1 MQSCIRSFL
10 AQCFQIKQINQ
21 SFGDFMLGK
30 GIIKLLVLLLLAMYG
45 VIAQAAEGNDYRLG
59 AGDMVRIVVFQ
70 NPDLTTEVRVSES
83 GVISYPLL
91 GSVEL
96 GGLTTSAAE
105 KKIAGLLKE
114 GKFVQQ
120 PQVNLVLTQV
130 RGNQV
135 SVLGQVNRPG
145 RYPLETFTIHVSDI
159 LALAGGTTA
168 SGSDSIILSGIRN
181 GKSFRKEIDI
191 PSLFL
196 DDKRSE
202 NILVEGGDIIY
213 VHRAPLFYIY
223 GEVQRPGSYRVER
236 NMTLMQAL
244 AQSGGPTLR
253 GTQRRMKIF
262 RRDAS
267 GKLEENSLDLTAPI
281 NSEDVLYVRESLF

>member
-1 MQSCIRSFL
+1 MFYKR
-10 AQCFQIKQINQ
+10 
-21 SFGDFMLGK
+21 
-30 GIIKLLVLLLLAMYG
+30 IIQLSLLLVLA
-45 VIAQAAEGNDYRLG
+45 VIAAVAQAAESNDYRMG
-59 AGDMVRIVVFQ
+59 AGDMMRIVVFQ

-96 GGLTTSAAE
+96 GGLTISAAE
-105 KKIAGLLKE
+105 KKIASLLKD

-120 PQVNLVLTQV
+120 PQVNIVLTQI

-145 RYPLETFTIHVSDI
+145 RYALDTFNIHVSDV
-159 LALAGGTTA
+159 LALAGGATG
-168 SGSDSIILSGIRN
+168 SGSDTVILTGIRQ
-181 GKSFRKEIDI
+181 GKPYRKEIDI

-202 NILVEGGDIIY
+202 DVLAESGDNFYIN
-213 VHRAPLFYIY
+213 RAPLFYIY

-253 GTQRRMKIF
+253 GTQRNMKIF

-267 GKLEENSLDLTAPI
+267 GKLEEKSLELTESI
-281 NSEDVLYVRESLF
+281 NADDVLFVRESLF

>member
-1 MQSCIRSFL
+1 MFC
-10 AQCFQIKQINQ
+10 
-21 SFGDFMLGK
+21 K
-30 GIIKLLVLLLLAMYG
+30 GIVQLLLLLSLAVFG
-45 VIAQAAEGNDYRLG
+45 VAGQATEENDYRLG
-59 AGDMVRIVVFQ
+59 AGDTMRIVVFQ

-96 GGLTTSAAE
+96 GGLTVAAAE
-105 KKIAGLLKE
+105 KRIADLLKE

-120 PQVNLVLTQV
+120 PQVNIVLTQV

-145 RYPLETFTIHVSDI
+145 RYPLETFNTHVSDV
-159 LALAGGTTA
+159 LALAGGA
-168 SGSDSIILSGIRN
+168 NGVGSDSIILTGTRN
-181 GKSFRKEIDI
+181 GKAFRKEIDI

-196 DDKRSE
+196 DDKRKDDV
-202 NILVEGGDIIY
+202 LVEGGDIIY
-213 VHRAPLFYIY
+213 VNRAPMFYIY
-223 GEVQRPGSYRVER
+223 GEVQRPGSYRIER

-253 GTQRRMKIF
+253 GTQKNMKIF

-267 GKLEENSLDLTAPI
+267 GKLEENSLDMTAPI
-281 NSEDVLYVRESLF
+281 KEEDVLYVRESLF

>member
-1 MQSCIRSFL
+1 LEQHLFVGN
-10 AQCFQIKQINQ
+10 NQ
-21 SFGDFMLGK
+21 SFGDVMFCK
-30 GIIKLLVLLLLAMYG
+30 GIIRLLLLMLLAMYAG
-45 VIAQAAEGNDYRLG
+45 IGQAAEDNDYRLG
-59 AGDMVRIVVFQ
+59 AGDTMRIVVFQ

-83 GVISYPLL
+83 GVISFPLL

-96 GGLTTSAAE
+96 GGLTVAAAE
-105 KKIAGLLKE
+105 KKIADMLKE

-120 PQVNLVLTQV
+120 PQVNIVLTQV

-145 RYPLETFTIHVSDI
+145 RYPLETFNTHVSDV
-159 LALAGGTTA
+159 LALAGGATGT
-168 SGSDSIILSGIRN
+168 GSDSAILTGVRN
-181 GKSFRKEIDI
+181 GKPFRKEIDI

-196 DDKRSE
+196 DDKRKDDV
-202 NILVEGGDIIY
+202 LVEGGDMIY
-213 VHRAPLFYIY
+213 VNRAPMFYIY

-253 GTQRRMKIF
+253 GTQNNMKIF
-262 RRDAS
+262 RRDAN
-267 GKLEENSLDLTAPI
+267 GKLEENSLDLTAPVKE
-281 NSEDVLYVRESLF
+281 EDVLFVRESLF

>member
-1 MQSCIRSFL
+1 MFC
-10 AQCFQIKQINQ
+10 
-21 SFGDFMLGK
+21 K
-30 GIIKLLVLLLLAMYG
+30 GIIRLLLLTLAMYG
-45 VIAQAAEGNDYRLG
+45 VIGQAAEENDYRLG
-59 AGDMVRIVVFQ
+59 AGDTLRIGVFQ

-96 GGLTTSAAE
+96 GGLTVAAAE
-105 KKIAGLLKE
+105 KKIADMLKE

-120 PQVNLVLTQV
+120 PQVNIVMTQI

-145 RYPLETFTIHVSDI
+145 RYPLETFNTHLSDV
-159 LALAGGTTA
+159 LALAGGATNT
-168 SGSDSIILSGIRN
+168 GSDSAILTGTRN
-181 GKSFRKEIDI
+181 GKPFRKEIDI

-196 DDKRSE
+196 EGRRKEDV
-202 NILVEGGDIIY
+202 LVEGGDSIY
-213 VHRAPLFYIY
+213 VNRAPMYYIY

-253 GTQRRMKIF
+253 GTQNNMKIF
-262 RRDAS
+262 RRDAN
-267 GKLEENSLDLTAPI
+267 GKLGENSLDLTAPVKE
-281 NSEDVLYVRESLF
+281 EDVLFVRESLF

>member
-1 MQSCIRSFL
+1 LEQHLFVGD
-10 AQCFQIKQINQ
+10 NQ
-21 SFGDFMLGK
+21 SFGDVMFCR
-30 GIIKLLVLLLLAMYG
+30 GIIRLLFLLSLVTYG
-45 VIAQAAEGNDYRLG
+45 VIGQAAEDNDYRLG
-59 AGDMVRIVVFQ
+59 AGDTMRIVVFQ
-70 NPDLTTEVRVSES
+70 NPDLTTEVRVSEN

-96 GGLTTSAAE
+96 GGLTVTAAE
-105 KKIAGLLKE
+105 KRIAELLKE

-120 PQVNLVLTQV
+120 PQVNIILTQV

-145 RYPLETFTIHVSDI
+145 RYPLETFNIHVSDVV
-159 LALAGGTTA
+159 ALAGGATGG
-168 SGSDSIILSGIRN
+168 GSDSIILLGTRN
-181 GKSFRKEIDI
+181 GKAFRKEIDI

-196 DDKRSE
+196 DDKRKDDV
-202 NILVEGGDIIY
+202 LVEGGDIIY
-213 VHRAPLFYIY
+213 VHRAPMFYIY
-223 GEVQRPGSYRVER
+223 GEVQRPGSYRIER

-253 GTQRRMKIF
+253 GTQKNIKIF

-267 GKLEENSLDLTAPI
+267 GKLDEKSLELTSPV
-281 NSEDVLYVRESLF
+281 SGDDVLYVRESLF